1 MDGREEAVP
10 LPEEPKNI
18 LIKLVVS
25 TKLSIMEVIHV
36 LRNNGGRERGR
47 ERVRERAREGVRE
60 RGRGRGRETG
70 RVRGR
75 G

>member
-1 MDGREEAVP
+1 MNVDGREEAVP

-47 ERVRERAREGVRE
+47 EGVRE